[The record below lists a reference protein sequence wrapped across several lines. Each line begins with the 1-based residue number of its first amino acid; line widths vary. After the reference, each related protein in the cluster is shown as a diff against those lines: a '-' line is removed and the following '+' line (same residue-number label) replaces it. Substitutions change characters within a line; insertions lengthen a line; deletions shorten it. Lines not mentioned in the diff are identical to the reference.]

1 MRDLWLGPY
10 LNLKLTF
17 AIDPS
22 VRCERSSG
30 GSVVAL
36 LSTLLETRT
45 VNKIVALCESDN
57 YPLPRF
63 RSLTQFAPSALKTSF
78 YVDPESS
85 FVTQVVDGQQTVF
98 VGLPCQIQAVKR
110 LCHKRGISP
119 PLLIGLFCGGI
130 SSIAALKV
138 FLKRVGIA
146 LREVRYL
153 SFRGGGMYGHFILRT
168 DDRTIHFNRV
178 TDPMTREKWLHDAVF
193 FGPFFP
199 RHCVMCTDVTSE
211 EADISF
217 GDAWIPRVM
226 KDNGSGTN
234 ICIIRTQRGVSMLDY
249 AVERGMIR
257 CDEVRYEEVINS
269 QGSAL
274 IGRKLGL
281 WNYPRLTVFPSR
293 VIFDSEVR
301 YFPAA
306 LSPSFD
312 EIWRRQV
319 LWKLA
324 KNRYLQLLVPE
335 FDLSLRFIVR
345 QMNRALAV
353 MRAVK
358 RSIRKH
364 T

>member
-22 VRCERSSG
+22 ARWERSSG

-36 LSTLLETRT
+36 LSALLEART

-78 YVDPESS
+78 YVDPGSS

-110 LCHKRGISP
+110 LCHKRGIYP
-119 PLLIGLFCGGI
+119 PILIGLFCGGI

-138 FLKRVGIA
+138 FLKRVGIT

-153 SFRGGGMYGHFILRT
+153 SFRGGGMYGHFTLRT

-178 TDPMTREKWLHDAVF
+178 TDPMTREKWLHDAIF
-193 FGPFFP
+193 FGPFF
-199 RHCVMCTDVTSE
+199 RRDCLMCTDVTGE

-226 KDNGSGTN
+226 KDNKSGTN
-234 ICIIRTQRGVSMLDY
+234 ICIIRTQRGISMLDC
-249 AVERGMIR
+249 ALERGMIG
-257 CDEVRYEEVINS
+257 CDEVHYEEVIDS

-281 WNYPRLTVFPSR
+281 WSYPRSTVFPTR

-301 YFPAA
+301 YFPTA

-312 EIWRRQV
+312 EILRRQV

-324 KNRYLQLLVPE
+324 KIRYLQLLVPE
-335 FDLSLRFIVR
+335 FDLVLRFFTR
-345 QMNRALAV
+345 QVNRVLAV
-353 MRAVK
+353 VRAAK
-358 RSIRKH
+358 RSMERH

>member
-10 LNLKLTF
+10 LNLKMTF
-17 AIDPS
+17 AIDS
-22 VRCERSSG
+22 SARWERSSG
-30 GSVVAL
+30 GSIVAM
-36 LSTLLETRT
+36 LSALLETRT

-57 YPLPRF
+57 NPLPRF

-85 FVTQVVDGQQTVF
+85 FLTQVVDGEQTVF

-130 SSIAALKV
+130 SNIAALKV

-153 SFRGGGMYGHFILRT
+153 SFRGGGMYGHFTLRT

-178 TDPMTREKWLHDAVF
+178 TDPMSREKWIHDTVF

-199 RHCVMCTDVTSE
+199 RHCLMCTDVTSE

-226 KDNGSGTN
+226 KDNESGTN

-249 AVERGMIR
+249 AVERRVIGS
-257 CDEVRYEEVINS
+257 DEVHYEEVI
-269 QGSAL
+269 
-274 IGRKLGL
+274 
-281 WNYPRLTVFPSR
+281 
-293 VIFDSEVR
+293 D
-301 YFPAA
+301 
-306 LSPSFD
+306 
-312 EIWRRQV
+312 
-319 LWKLA
+319 
-324 KNRYLQLLVPE
+324 
-335 FDLSLRFIVR
+335 
-345 QMNRALAV
+345 
-353 MRAVK
+353 
-358 RSIRKH
+358 
-364 T
+364 